1 MIQVHDNVLT
11 DPLAYRAAA
20 VAQPVQSMTF
30 GATTFHGLALAPDP
44 AFLTWFAATYPA
56 YAPTLTFLRTSPAGQ
71 IEPNDIHTDVDMGDV
86 TALLYLNPDPPPKD
100 GTTFWQHRASG
111 ATEGDAWVRDG
122 HDRDAWDVVQHV
134 PARFNRCVVF
144 TAPLFHSRAL
154 VANYGHDAD
163 ARVVQVLFAKEKD

>member
-1 MIQVHDNVLT
+1 MIQVHDDVLT

-44 AFLTWFAATYPA
+44 TFLTWFAATYPA

-86 TALLYLNPDPPPKD
+86 TALLYLTLDPPPGD

-111 ATEGDAWVRDG
+111 ATDGDAWLHAIPPWVQLTVTAIELEV
-122 HDRDAWDVVQHV
+122 DAAVDTFAAQLTSKV
-134 PARFNRCVVF
+134 AGCVGV
-144 TAPLFHSRAL
+144 
-154 VANYGHDAD
+154 
-163 ARVVQVLFAKEKD
+163 